1 MIIIKSSQEIE
12 RMKKANRLVALTL
25 KEISLFIV
33 EGMSTRDLDN
43 LAENYIYKN
52 GGEPAFKGYRGFPS
66 TLCISINQEV
76 VHGIPSSRKIQDGDL
91 VSIDLGVY
99 LDGYYGDAAISI
111 GVGKITKETE
121 RLIQVTKSALD
132 IGIKNALP
140 GRHLSDVSSS
150 IQQYVENNGYSVV
163 RSFVGHGIGTSLHE
177 EPQIPNF
184 GKPGK
189 GPLLKKGMVLSI
201 EPMVNAGQ
209 YDVNVLEDNWT
220 VVTADGSLSAHFE
233 HTVAIMEN
241 GPEILTEVM

>member
-12 RMKKANRLVALTL
+12 RMRKASRLVALTL
-25 KEISLFIV
+25 NKISLLIE
-33 EGMSTRDLDN
+33 EGMSTKDLDRV
-43 LAENYIYKN
+43 AENYVCKN
-52 GGEPAFKGYRGFPS
+52 GGQPAFKGYRGFPN

-76 VHGIPSSRKIQDGDL
+76 VHGIPSSRKIQNGDL

-99 LDGYYGDAAISI
+99 LNGYYGDAAISV
-111 GVGKITKETE
+111 GVGRVTKETE
-121 RLIQVTKSALD
+121 RLIEVTRCALE
-132 IGIKNALP
+132 IGISRALP

-163 RSFVGHGIGTSLHE
+163 RSFVGHGIGSSLHE

-189 GPLLKKGMVLSI
+189 GPLLKKGMVIAI
-201 EPMVNAGQ
+201 EPMVNAGR

-233 HTVAIMEN
+233 HTVAITDN
-241 GPEILTEVM
+241 GPEILTQIK